1 MTKPEGKSEPGVLEC
16 ARHSDDLTATFL
28 EMAGA
33 FSPNSPNSSKK
44 AAVQRRAS
52 PSGVDSAR
60 SEHRERRRA
69 HQAYSVL
76 CRLPCGHLRIGDRCK
91 DNDGPT
97 KDKSHRSVN

>member
-1 MTKPEGKSEPGVLEC
+1 
-16 ARHSDDLTATFL
+16 
-28 EMAGA
+28 MAGA